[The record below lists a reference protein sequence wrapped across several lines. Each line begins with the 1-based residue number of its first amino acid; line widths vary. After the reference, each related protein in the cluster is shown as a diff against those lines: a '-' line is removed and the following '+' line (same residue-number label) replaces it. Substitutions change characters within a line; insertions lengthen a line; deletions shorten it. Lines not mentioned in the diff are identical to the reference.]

1 MNLQQWG
8 AFAFGLILG
17 WFLYFIN
24 RYRTGDIQFSDIT
37 TVLGAIGG
45 AAVLSLFPQ
54 ATDLFGAYG
63 IGLAVGFF
71 SYFLIL
77 LALVAKSPNFTADW
91 FLDGRRRD
99 PDAGWGYPGGTP
111 PQPQHPMAQ
120 PPGGFHGNN
129 PGMTQQFFL
138 GDKAVQ
144 PAVLQAQPPGGDDG
158 K

>member
-1 MNLQQWG
+1 MTLQLWG

-37 TVLGAIGG
+37 TVVGAIGG
-45 AAVLSLFPQ
+45 AAVLDLFGDGT
-54 ATDLFGAYG
+54 AMFGAYG

-71 SYFLIL
+71 SYFLVL

-99 PDAGWGYPGGTP
+99 PDPGWGYSTDR
-111 PQPQHPMAQ
+111 PQHPMAQ
-120 PPGGFHGNN
+120 PLGGVLN
-129 PGMTQQFFL
+129 PAVTQQFYF

-144 PAVLQAQPPGGDDG
+144 PTALQSPPPPADADG
-158 K
+158 N